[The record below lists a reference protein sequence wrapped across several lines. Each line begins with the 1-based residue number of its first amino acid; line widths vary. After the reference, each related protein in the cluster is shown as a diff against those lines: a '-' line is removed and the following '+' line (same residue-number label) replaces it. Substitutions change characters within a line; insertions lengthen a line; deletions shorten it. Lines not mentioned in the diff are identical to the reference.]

1 MTTTTLAEAS
11 FDHLLVR
18 EAESGI
24 VVITL
29 NRPERLN
36 AIHDPLWDELDALC
50 AAVEHDPAVR
60 VIVLT
65 GAGRGFC
72 AGADLDTIT
81 ALPSSSVTDFM
92 RVQEKGANVI
102 ARIKR
107 LPVPVVA
114 AVNGPAAGG
123 GLALAL
129 AADVRIAA
137 PEARFNVAFVRLGL
151 SGCDVGVSWLLPR
164 VVGLGHASELMLT
177 GRLIDADEGYRIGLV
192 NRVVA
197 ATDLLPAALELAREM
212 AANSPFALKLTKEV
226 LQVNVDA
233 GSIEAAIALENRNQ
247 VLASRTE
254 DASIAMTAFS
264 TKTAPAF
271 TGR

>member
-1 MTTTTLAEAS
+1 MTTTTLASSS
-11 FDHLLVR
+11 FDGLLVR
-18 EAESGI
+18 EAEQGI
-24 VVITL
+24 FVVTL
-29 NRPERLN
+29 NRPDRLN
-36 AIHDPLWDELDALC
+36 ALHDALWDALDELC
-50 AAVEHDPAVR
+50 AVVEHDPSVR
-60 VIVLT
+60 VVVLT

-72 AGADLDTIT
+72 AGADLETIT
-81 ALPSSSVTDFM
+81 ALPGDGVTDFM
-92 RVQEKGANVI
+92 RIQEKGANVI
-102 ARIKR
+102 ARVKR

-137 PEARFNVAFVRLGL
+137 QEARFTVAFVRLGL

-177 GRLIDADEGYRIGLV
+177 GRLIDADEAYRIGLV
-192 NRVVA
+192 NRVVGA
-197 ATDLLPAALELAREM
+197 GGLLPAALGLGREM
-212 AANSPFALKLTKEV
+212 AANSPFALKLTKEG

-233 GSIEAAIALENRNQ
+233 NSIEAAISLENRNQ

-254 DASIAMTAFS
+254 DAPIAMKAFV
-264 TKTAPAF
+264 TKTVPVF